1 MRLVAVDMDGTF
13 LDPAGRYDR
22 ARFERLYARLQAH
35 DIAFVVASGNQHAQL
50 RSKFDGLSGVRY
62 IAENGGVI
70 AEDDRVIRVSPI
82 EPAVA
87 AAALTLVGSWPDVI
101 CLASC
106 PAAAYVRPDADPRL
120 LDDIRPY
127 VTHLGWVD
135 DWADVPEPVVKIV
148 LGRAPASTTQL
159 LDQLRRTVPSGVV
172 ATCSGR
178 GSIDLIADDVKGT
191 APAVARQ
198 PPGLAGRRCW
208 GFRRRGPRRRVAG
221 CGGPR
226 HGHGQR
232 TRLAEG

>member
-127 VTHLGWVD
+127 VTQLGWVD
-135 DWADVPEPVVKIV
+135 DWADVAEPVVKIA
-148 LGRAPASTTQL
+148 LAARPHRPRSCSTSCAAPCRAGWSPPPAGAA
-159 LDQLRRTVPSGVV
+159 PS
-172 ATCSGR
+172 
-178 GSIDLIADDVKGT
+178 I
-191 APAVARQ
+191 
-198 PPGLAGRRCW
+198 
-208 GFRRRGPRRRVAG
+208 
-221 CGGPR
+221 
-226 HGHGQR
+226 
-232 TRLAEG
+232 